1 MFLCCDFQKAE
12 AGASARSDDSR
23 RSSGG
28 ADVCAAA
35 HGKGG
40 KPQACVVGVDIG
52 GGKRERVFI
61 PLR

>member
-1 MFLCCDFQKAE
+1 M
-12 AGASARSDDSR
+12 SARSDDSR
-23 RSSGG
+23 HSPGG

-35 HGKGG
+35 HGKSG
-40 KPQACVVGVDIG
+40 KPQGALAAVGVDIG